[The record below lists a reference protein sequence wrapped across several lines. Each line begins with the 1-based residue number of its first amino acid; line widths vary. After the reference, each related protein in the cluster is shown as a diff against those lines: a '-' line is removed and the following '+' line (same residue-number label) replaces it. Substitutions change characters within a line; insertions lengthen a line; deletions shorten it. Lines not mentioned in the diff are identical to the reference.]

1 VPGYSSKAL
10 PRHVSAIGPFTS
22 GVVKVSTV
30 TKLPR
35 ALMALI
41 ENSAL
46 QPTPSLNVLVDIL
59 VEADRLGI
67 DGVMVSDHGAP
78 GPHHC

>member
-1 VPGYSSKAL
+1 
-10 PRHVSAIGPFTS
+10 
-22 GVVKVSTV
+22 
-30 TKLPR
+30 
-35 ALMALI
+35 MALI

-67 DGVMVSDHGAP
+67 DGVMVSDYGAP